1 MKNMYQK
8 IFLSFFFVIM
18 QLLKSC
24 AFAPFA
30 TTPTAR
36 TTGAGQQL
44 MQASL
49 VEAEI
54 PSFRYEYGLFPTI
67 DVGAEGEVGFGSYVL
82 GLYSKVG
89 FGAGGQGLS
98 TAAILGLG
106 KNVFGEGE
114 YWYAGPIVSYKF
126 AFFEPAILLRYTDS
140 RVNDVDYN
148 QASGDITFDGD
159 HFRYWYLVLSA
170 TVYPADWFGIIF
182 QVADALSVNGGR
194 GNFIDGMIF
203 NVGINYKL

>member
-1 MKNMYQK
+1 MPLL
-8 IFLSFFFVIM
+8 LS
-18 QLLKSC
+18 SC

-30 TTPTAR
+30 MTPTAR
-36 TTGAGQQL
+36 TNGAGQKL

-49 VEAEI
+49 VEAKI
-54 PSFRYEYGLFPTI
+54 PSFRYEYGLLPI
-67 DVGAEGEVGFGSYVL
+67 MDVGAEGEFGFGSYVL
-82 GLYSKVG
+82 GLYSKVA
-89 FGAGGQGLS
+89 FGTTGDQGLS

-126 AFFEPAILLRYTDS
+126 TYFEPSILLRYTDT
-140 RVNDVDYN
+140 RVDDVDFN

-159 HFRYWYLVLSA
+159 HLRYWYLVLSA
-170 TVYPADWFGIIF
+170 TVYPVDWFGIVF
-182 QVADALSVNGGR
+182 QMADALNVNGGG
-194 GNFIDGMIF
+194 GNFINGTVF